1 VPAHVPAPGTV
12 VLVEGESD
20 RNAVETLAVRLGR
33 DLAVE
38 GVAVVAMGGATN
50 IRRHVAELGGA
61 RARGLYDAKEERF
74 FRRALGTDD
83 LEGAGFFRCEED
95 LEDEL
100 IRALGVDRVLAVVEE
115 RGELA
120 SYRILQRQPF
130 HRGRPERDQ
139 LRRFLGT
146 HSGRKIEYGG
156 LLAAAL
162 DLDRIPRPM
171 AALLDIV

>member
-1 VPAHVPAPGTV
+1 MPTA

-20 RNAVETLAVRLGR
+20 RNAVETLATRLGR
-33 DLAVE
+33 DLAGE
-38 GVAVVAMGGATN
+38 GVTVTAMGGATN
-50 IRRHVAELGGA
+50 IRRHLAALEGV
-61 RARGLYDAKEERF
+61 RTCGLYDAKEERF
-74 FRRALGTDD
+74 FRRALGTED
-83 LEGAGFFRCEED
+83 LERAGFFRCEQD

-100 IRALGVDRVLAVVEE
+100 IRALGVDRVLEVVEA

-130 HRGRPERDQ
+130 HRGRPERAQ

-162 DLDRIPRPM
+162 DLDRLPRPL
-171 AALLDIV
+171 AALLDVM